1 MEGRASK
8 SSGSQDAPL
17 ALLDRNRPVEPS
29 DVADPSAYSMLWG
42 EFVPSPAG
50 PAPSQGVKRERPES
64 PVLAPSSAAP
74 QRGVAPKQQRAVVA
88 TPARAHPPRT
98 GSKEALKSVKKEERM
113 KRDMDAKILTQV
125 ETGHKTLM
133 QVDAM
138 LQRFK
143 HPDHVLHV
151 TTLEIQNMLS
161 EVGKGTDNKNAAYLF
176 IDDALGEGRRL
187 FEKLTRA
194 EEALVVSLDFADE
207 CEKLRRAEGICARS
221 AEKLITLMDVMS
233 QEHISVCKAPVLQ
246 LSFVQTATA
255 VLSMKCYNIF
265 MAIVDSRRLD
275 FELGKACDS
284 YCAFTLSDL
293 PPGEQLECQKKLV
306 CRGALDLLL
315 RRDMLD
321 DITSYIQEWQTQSVA
336 VPSEVQVSSGGLDCA
351 AGNPTLEQAEK
362 ALPTT
367 YRAL

>member
-1 MEGRASK
+1 
-8 SSGSQDAPL
+8 
-17 ALLDRNRPVEPS
+17 
-29 DVADPSAYSMLWG
+29 
-42 EFVPSPAG
+42 
-50 PAPSQGVKRERPES
+50 
-64 PVLAPSSAAP
+64 
-74 QRGVAPKQQRAVVA
+74 
-88 TPARAHPPRT
+88 
-98 GSKEALKSVKKEERM
+98 
-113 KRDMDAKILTQV
+113 
-125 ETGHKTLM
+125 
-133 QVDAM
+133 
-138 LQRFK
+138 
-143 HPDHVLHV
+143 
-151 TTLEIQNMLS
+151 
-161 EVGKGTDNKNAAYLF
+161 
-176 IDDALGEGRRL
+176 
-187 FEKLTRA
+187 
-194 EEALVVSLDFADE
+194 
-207 CEKLRRAEGICARS
+207 
-221 AEKLITLMDVMS
+221 
-233 QEHISVCKAPVLQ
+233 
-246 LSFVQTATA
+246 
-255 VLSMKCYNIF
+255 MKCYNIF